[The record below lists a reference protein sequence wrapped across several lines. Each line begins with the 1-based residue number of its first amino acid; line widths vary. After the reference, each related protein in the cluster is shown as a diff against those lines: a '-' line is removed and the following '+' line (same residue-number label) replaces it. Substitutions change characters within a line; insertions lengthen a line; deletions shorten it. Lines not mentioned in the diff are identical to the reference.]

1 MEFKEARNI
10 FLKILFMY
18 VCMAVVGFHC
28 CPWAFSS
35 CKEWGLFLIAVASLV
50 AYGI

>member
-1 MEFKEARNI
+1 
-10 FLKILFMY
+10 
-18 VCMAVVGFHC
+18 MAVVGFHC